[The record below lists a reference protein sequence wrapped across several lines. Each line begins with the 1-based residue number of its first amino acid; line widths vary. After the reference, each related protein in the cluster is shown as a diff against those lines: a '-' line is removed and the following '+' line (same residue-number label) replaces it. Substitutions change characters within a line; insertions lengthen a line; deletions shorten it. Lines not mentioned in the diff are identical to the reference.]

1 MNTDE
6 QRPSPSQR
14 FWRGSRRAWRW
25 TRWTFWGALALFAG
39 TLLYLNRVGL
49 PDFLKTRLQAE
60 LHERGL
66 RLEFKRLFIHPARG
80 IVAEE
85 LHLIAGDERTGL
97 EIRVPSADLGLNL
110 AALLAFDVKVDSLLL
125 RDGRVRW
132 PLSGTNQPPRILE
145 ADRLTTGIH
154 FRDDD
159 RWDLNHL
166 RARVLGLNISANGSL
181 ANASQLGAPR
191 PRQTNELERAQI
203 EKQLR
208 ELLAHFDQVKFA
220 QPPEIRLNFHADAH
234 TGALE
239 AELAAHVARAES
251 PWVSGRDAEF
261 TSKIKRVGDTNMQ
274 LTATAEMKFADGR
287 TKWGDARGATVSAKA
302 TFDSAQP
309 GFWKADGTVSLAEP
323 RTRWGEAQNLTF
335 TGELKSTTNQQRGL
349 LLTFSGEGKG
359 LKTEWGNASGARTRV
374 KGTIGIEQTFE
385 FSGEGAA
392 ALTNVRTRWGEAQ
405 SLTFNG
411 ETKPAI
417 DRQHLSLVTIS
428 GEGQELKTEWGTAR
442 RGEIDFTQAGSAN
455 GVTGRTARVKLNL
468 IKTPEAGAAEAT
480 FTAVQSDVSQPRA
493 RFTGRVEKPH
503 AQFGSAEQ
511 MLFSLDL
518 TNAAPWSASATA
530 TFNAVVTPH
539 VRTPQLLLNATA
551 RPGSV
556 TNTTA
561 MNWNAT
567 VGALESEWARATNAT
582 LRGSGEWLVKEK
594 RPAAQTFR
602 GQVERVTSRW
612 GDVAGMDFNARIVP
626 PPNNFVHKADASWGA
641 WKQLEPFTLEADVK
655 LESLHAEKLEAQ
667 KVSAKVRWRSP
678 ELTVETLEAALYGGS
693 LAVTGRVDVA
703 SRQATVRLQSDIDP
717 HRFGPLL
724 GTNTA
729 KWLAQFAWEKPP
741 RIEAQAK
748 LKLPAW
754 TNAPPSW
761 DKELWPT
768 LDLKSAVTVGR
779 VSYSGVSAESA
790 TTDLLIR
797 DGVLRL
803 PNLTVVRPEG
813 QMALDYTEH
822 FATLEHRWQMRGVV
836 DPVAARPL
844 LDEATRK
851 VFDQFQFRA
860 PVELDAELRGRWR
873 APEATGLRA
882 RIATT
887 NLVFKGE
894 PFSKVAATVT
904 FTNRALVATDVR
916 IARGSEQMS
925 ARRVAVD
932 WGNDRITIDDARST
946 MDPLVVTGL
955 IGPDTRRAI
964 EAYRFAQPPT
974 ARVNGSLPIR
984 NSERTD
990 LTFELSGGP
999 FQWEKFRL
1007 TDLNA
1012 TVHWVTNQVVITNVV
1027 GAFYGGRITGQA
1039 RLDVSRPKGAGF
1051 QFDLT
1056 TENADLHELLKDVS
1070 SSTNKIVG
1078 RFDSRFAVTEA
1089 NTADERSW
1097 RGFGNLNLRDGLLWE
1112 APMVGGLWSVLDKMK
1127 AVPVLGIIVP
1137 NRMQSAT
1144 ASFTITNSVIYTK
1157 YLEIHGAT
1165 ARLHYDGTV
1174 GFDRKVDMQV
1184 EAELAPKLN
1193 VTPIDWLFTQTLGR
1207 VTRPIK
1213 FRVTGTLDHPKVAPI
1228 LGSIP
1233 LMPFRLLD
1241 DLLGDLLL
1249 NSDKKKPDVVPPEKS
1264 PKP

>member
-66 RLEFKRLFIHPARG
+66 RLEFKRLFLHPARG

-159 RWDLNHL
+159 QWDLNHL

-181 ANASQLGAPR
+181 ENASQIGAPR

-208 ELLAHFDQVKFA
+208 ELLSHFDQVKFP
-220 QPPEIRLNFHADAH
+220 QPPEITLNFHADAH

-239 AELAAHVARAES
+239 AELAARLARAES

-274 LTATAEMKFADGR
+274 LTATAEMKFSDLR

-309 GFWKADGTVSLAEP
+309 GFLKTDGTVSLAEP
-323 RTRWGEAQNLTF
+323 RTRWGEAQSLTF
-335 TGELKSTTNQQRGL
+335 TGEVKSATNQQRGL

-374 KGTIGIEQTFE
+374 KGTIGIEPTFE

-392 ALTNVRTRWGEAQ
+392 ALTDVRTRWGEAQ

-411 ETKPAI
+411 ETKPAA
-417 DRQHLSLVTIS
+417 DRQHLSLVTFS
-428 GEGQELKTEWGTAR
+428 GEGHELKTEWGMVR
-442 RGEIDFTQAGSAN
+442 HGEIDFTQAGSAN
-455 GVTGRTARVKLNL
+455 GGTGRTARVKLNL
-468 IKTPEAGAAEAT
+468 IKTPEAAAAEAT

-518 TNAAPWSASATA
+518 TNAAPWSASAAA

-556 TNTTA
+556 TNTMA

-602 GQVERVTSRW
+602 GQVERVTSGW

-626 PPNNFVHKADASWGA
+626 PPSNFAHKADASWGA

-655 LESLHAEKLEAQ
+655 LESLRAGKLETGKVLAKARWNAPELIVEKLD
-667 KVSAKVRWRSP
+667 
-678 ELTVETLEAALYGGS
+678 AALYGGA
-693 LAVTGRVDVA
+693 LTVTGRVDVA
-703 SRQATVRLQSDIDP
+703 SRQVAARVGSNLDP
-717 HRFGPLL
+717 HQLGPLL
-724 GTNTA
+724 GTNIT
-729 KWLAQFAWEKPP
+729 KTLARFTWEKPP
-741 RIEAQAK
+741 EIVALAQ

-754 TNAPPSW
+754 TNAPPNWSK
-761 DKELWPT
+761 DVWPS
-768 LDLKSAVTVGR
+768 LDLNGTVAVGR
-779 VSYSGVSAESA
+779 AAYSGISAESSA
-790 TTDLLIR
+790 TDLLIR

-803 PNLTVVRPEG
+803 PKLTIVRPEG
-813 QMALDYTEH
+813 PMTLSYTER
-822 FATLEHRWQMRGVV
+822 FATGEHRLQVNGVV
-836 DPVAARPL
+836 NPAIARPL
-844 LDEATRK
+844 LDESTR
-851 VFDQFQFRA
+851 VILDQFQFRA
-860 PVELDAELRGRWR
+860 PVELDAELRGRWN

-894 PFSKVAATVT
+894 PFSNVAATIT
-904 FTNRALVATDVR
+904 FTNRAVTATDVR
-916 IARGSEQMS
+916 IARGQEQVS
-925 ARRVAVD
+925 VRRLAVD
-932 WGNDRITIDDARST
+932 WGDDRITIDGAVST
-946 MDPLVVTGL
+946 MDPLLVTGL
-955 IGPDTRRAI
+955 IGESTRQAI
-964 EAYRFAQPPT
+964 EPYRFTRPPM
-974 ARVNGSLPIR
+974 ARVNGSLPIS
-984 NSERTD
+984 NSGQTD

-1007 TDLNA
+1007 PDLNA
-1012 TVHWVTNQVVITNVV
+1012 TVHWVTNQVVITNVA
-1027 GAFYGGRITGQA
+1027 GAFYGGRIAGHA
-1039 RLDVSRPKGAGF
+1039 RFDVDNPKHTSF
-1051 QFDLT
+1051 LFDLK

-1070 SSTNKIVG
+1070 SSTNKVQG
-1078 RFDSRFAVTEA
+1078 RFDGRFAITKA
-1089 NTADERSW
+1089 NTEDALSW
-1097 RGFGNLNLRDGLLWE
+1097 QGFGNVKLRDGLLWE
-1112 APMVGGLWSVLDKMK
+1112 VPLVGIFSPVLDTF
-1127 AVPVLGIIVP
+1127 APGIGR
-1137 NRMQSAT
+1137 NRAKVAS
-1144 ASFTITNSVIYTK
+1144 ASFTITNSVIHTK
-1157 YLEIHGAT
+1157 DFEIGAAP
-1165 ARLHYDGTV
+1165 ARLHYEGAV
-1174 GFDRKVDMQV
+1174 GFDQKLNARV
-1184 EAELAPKLN
+1184 EAELFGETMLGK
-1193 VTPIDWLFTQTLGR
+1193 IWLMGPLLGK
-1207 VTRPIK
+1207 VTRL
-1213 FRVTGTLDHPKVAPI
+1213 FEYDVTGTLEQPKVKPVFI
-1228 LGSIP
+1228 RKPWTIP
-1233 LMPFRLLD
+1233 LIPFKF
-1241 DLLGDLLL
+1241 LGDLLPD
-1249 NSDKKKPDVVPPEKS
+1249 SDKKKPDVVPPEKS